1 MKPYLTIVSAS
12 RIWMNLYLNWSLY
25 CAVREKIL
33 WLCTCTAIEIM
44 TAAGVTAYLVYL
56 GQTTVAL
63 ISALVFA
70 KVIVFHFAIEIHE
83 RLKRGR
89 SLLNVSH

>member
-1 MKPYLTIVSAS
+1 M
-12 RIWMNLYLNWSLY
+12 
-25 CAVREKIL
+25 REKLL
-33 WLCTCTAIEIM
+33 WLCTCTALEIM
-44 TAAGVTAYLVYL
+44 TAAGVTAYLLYL
-56 GQTTVAL
+56 GQATVAI

-89 SLLNVSH
+89 FLVKIAH

>member
-1 MKPYLTIVSAS
+1 
-12 RIWMNLYLNWSLY
+12 
-25 CAVREKIL
+25 VREKLL
-33 WLCTCTAIEIM
+33 WLCTCTALEIM
-44 TAAGVTAYLVYL
+44 TATGVTAYLLYL

-83 RLKRGR
+83 RIKKKRT
-89 SLLNVSH
+89 SNCVTCS

>member
-1 MKPYLTIVSAS
+1 M
-12 RIWMNLYLNWSLY
+12 
-25 CAVREKIL
+25 REKIL

-44 TAAGVTAYLVYL
+44 TAVGVTAYLVYL
-56 GQTTVAL
+56 GQTTIAL

-83 RLKRGR
+83 RLKRGK
-89 SLLNVSH
+89 SLLKIAH